1 MKSTISIFTFYCFLF
16 LCFFNV
22 QSQNN
27 YDVNKTG
34 YISLSIANSTL
45 PHKSKQQISLY
56 GCNTSIIIDSG
67 KIVSPRYKDG
77 IISVKKQNGFSWN
90 TKNQEVSGIP
100 FGHQKNK
107 SKKKKFK
114 DFYVSK
120 YYISSPPVVKKSKT
134 GNKDND
140 IYDIGLIT
148 PDNFTFDGLNP
159 NQLVYL
165 DYSILKETHIDYIP
179 VHYDDSFD
187 KLNVYLIPFKV
198 ESPDFPWRNTRIIKN
213 AKGASGVGAL
223 NKKDNINK
231 LFLPYNYI
239 NKEKKH
245 LQFNVTILND
255 ILLDHKIFFMVDGKK
270 RETLNLN
277 EYYKK
282 YGKKKIVLKVVRRK
296 KPPCG
301 CLPPKAK
308 KH

>member
-1 MKSTISIFTFYCFLF
+1 MKSTTQIIKVLALLF
-16 LCFFNV
+16 LICFKG

-27 YDVNKTG
+27 YDVKNTG
-34 YISLSIANSTL
+34 YLSFSIANSTL

-67 KIVSPRYKDG
+67 KVVSPKYSNG
-77 IISVKKQNGFSWN
+77 SYSVKRSNGFSWN
-90 TKNQEVSGIP
+90 TANQEVSGIP

-107 SKKKKFK
+107 TNNRKFK
-114 DFYVSK
+114 NFYVSK
-120 YYISSPPVVKKSKT
+120 YYIASPPVVQKSKT
-134 GNKDND
+134 GNKDD
-140 IYDIGLIT
+140 DLYDIGLIT
-148 PDNFTFDGLNP
+148 PDNFVFDGVKP

-165 DYSILKETHIDYIP
+165 DYSILKKTYIDYIP
-179 VHYDDSFD
+179 VHYDKSFD

-198 ESPDFPWRNTRIIKN
+198 ESPDFPWKDTKVIKN
-213 AKGASGVGAL
+213 AKGASGIGAL
-223 NKKDNINK
+223 NKRDSINK

-245 LQFNVTILND
+245 LQFKVSILND
-255 ILLDHKIFFMVDGKK
+255 ILLDHKIFFMIDGKK
-270 RETLNLN
+270 RETINLN

-282 YGKKKIVLKVVRRK
+282 YGKKKIVLKVVKRK